1 MSFVSS
7 LNRGVKKE
15 ENFHIHHIIPKSMGG
30 DDSEENLVK
39 LTIREH
45 LLAHLLL
52 AKTMISPHMIC
63 AYHFMKRN
71 NYSWTEEMATALGS
85 LISEAKRDL
94 DNSAAVHKGWKTW
107 KEEADDYSSR
117 FLKAWETRRKKG
129 SDKATDF
136 SPEAVL
142 KRSMAAKKANQKKLA
157 NPDFDGSTPVLKGW
171 ETRRKRESDLDPK
184 ELSKKKE
191 EAVKKCNETKRKNGT
206 FKRSK
211 ESIEKQ
217 KRTIALKKSDK
228 GDDIV

>member
-1 MSFVSS
+1 
-7 LNRGVKKE
+7 
-15 ENFHIHHIIPKSMGG
+15 MGG
-30 DDSEENLVK
+30 DDSKENLVK

-52 AKTMISPHMIC
+52 AKTMISPLMIC

-71 NYSWTEEMATALGS
+71 NYSWTEEMSTSIGS

-107 KEEADDYSSR
+107 KEEAGDHSSR
-117 FLKAWETRRKKG
+117 FLKAWETRREKG
-129 SDKATDF
+129 SDRATDF

-142 KRSMAAKKANQKKLA
+142 KRSMAAKESNRKKLA

-171 ETRRKRESDLDPK
+171 ETRRKRESDLDPE
-184 ELSKKKE
+184 ELSKKKRE
-191 EAVKKCNETKRKNGT
+191 TVEKCNETKRKNGT

-217 KRTIALKKSDK
+217 KRTIALKKSNK
-228 GDDIV
+228 EDDIV